1 MKADRV
7 YDCAIIGG
15 GLAGLCL
22 SIQLVQQ
29 GFSVVLLERN
39 TYPFHK
45 VCGEYISLES
55 WDFLKRLGIP
65 LDEMNLPVIKKLN
78 VTAENGYKI
87 SKDLDLGGFG
97 ISRFTLDEKLAKR
110 AIETGVVLL
119 ENTTAKN
126 VAFNNDVYTIST
138 NTGELNSKL
147 AFGSFGK
154 INPSF
159 IVSKNAV
166 KKGEYIGVKYHI
178 KTNSPD
184 DLISLHNFKDG
195 YCGISKIDNETY
207 CLCYLTTTKN
217 LKANNNSISEMEKNV
232 LMKNPHLKKIFQEST
247 FVFDK
252 PLAISQ
258 ISFRKK
264 ETYTNNLIML
274 GDSAGAIAP
283 LCGNGM
289 SMAMRASHFLS
300 QYVTHYLQGEITKEK
315 LLDNYEKQW
324 NANFSLRINTGFYLH
339 KLLGKNLLTTIS
351 LRILNL
357 FPNIFNKLIS
367 FTHGKPF

>member
-1 MKADRV
+1 MKADKV

-22 SIQLVQQ
+22 SIQLARK
-29 GFSVVLLERN
+29 GFEVVLIEKN
-39 TYPFHK
+39 SYPFHK

-55 WDFLKRLGIP
+55 WNFLTELGIP
-65 LDEMNLPVIKKLN
+65 LAEMGLPIIKNLK
-78 VTAENGYKI
+78 VTAENGFEI
-87 SKDLDLGGFG
+87 SAPLDLGGFG
-97 ISRFTLDEKLAKR
+97 ISRFTLDEKLAQCAKQ
-110 AIETGVVLL
+110 AGVVVL
-119 ENTTAKN
+119 ENTIAKDVSVEN
-126 VAFNNDVYTIST
+126 GVYTIST
-138 NTGELNSKL
+138 NSVQFKSKL

-159 IVSKNAV
+159 ITTEKAT

-178 KTNSPD
+178 KTNFPN
-184 DLISLHNFKDG
+184 DLIALHNFKDG
-195 YCGISKIDNETY
+195 YCGISKIDKETY

-217 LKANNNSISEMEKNV
+217 LKENNNSIPEMEKNV
-232 LMKNPHLKKIFQEST
+232 LMKNPHLKKIFTEST
-247 FVFDK
+247 FLFDK

-264 ETYTNNLIML
+264 KTYSNNLILL

-289 SMAMRASHFLS
+289 SMAMRASSFLS
-300 QYVTHYLQGEITKEK
+300 QYVTQFLEGKISKQE
-315 LLDNYEKQW
+315 LLDSYEKQW
-324 NANFSLRINTGFYLH
+324 NINFSLRINTGFYLQ
-339 KLLGKNLLTTIS
+339 KLLGKNSLTALS
-351 LRILNL
+351 LRLLNSI
-357 FPNIFNKLIS
+357 PSIFNKLIS